1 MGLWEAPHY
10 AQGGYVR
17 GEGTSTS
24 DSISARLSD
33 GEFVLP
39 ADTVKS
45 VGVKSLRDLVARTHE
60 PTGRPARRGRYA
72 DGGMVTDD
80 RDRKLNSFGDAA
92 AAARDGSVAQ
102 ISRSGNVMAS
112 PSNTF
117 PGNQMQGDSGASGM
131 AATQAARIAASSGA
145 SAQGDRGQGRGLPP
159 GERERLI
166 AQIPTDGYRATGPM
180 TPDGSQDSWTNTE
193 IGRNLSNLASALPGS
208 AGAVVPLVAR
218 TGGAISG
225 GISAATRLLTAGAGS
240 TAASAAMGAEA
251 AGPNVAQPAALA
263 RPADPMGSAVA
274 STATASPSADTPAQ
288 PAQPGGAGGIRRID
302 RPGQS
307 PLYTNLPD
315 SSSDLQSF
323 TARPAG
329 GPSAQNMAAADA
341 LAGRQ
346 QDESMQRVQAAQYRA
361 EVAARN
367 SPDALRGRAID
378 ALASRQLGSRRVA
391 ELLIGAASGMDTNAT
406 QRTRDAADAQ
416 RYTAA
421 DNLARQEFGLK
432 QTAAGLQNRSAERLE
447 AAQNDVAAARTPE
460 QMRTARQRLLALS
473 GKGEGRWKA
482 VALQG
487 GTDALGNKTDS
498 ILGAVDEFTG
508 DMRRMG
514 AQPTANQAPPD
525 GTRVRGKDGRIYE
538 VRGGQP
544 VPVGN

>member
-1 MGLWEAPHY
+1 M
-10 AQGGYVR
+10 AQTHSPAARRLLALGNGGHIR
-17 GEGTSTS
+17 GPGSATS
-24 DSISARLSD
+24 DSIDIRASD
-33 GEFVLP
+33 GEFILP
-39 ADTVKS
+39 ADTVKA

-72 DGGMVTDD
+72 DGGIVTDD
-80 RDRKLNSFGDAA
+80 KDRKLDSFGDAA

-102 ISRSGNVMAS
+102 VSRSGNVMAS

-117 PGNQMQGDSGASGM
+117 PGNRLQGDSGSSGIPIS
-131 AATQAARIAASSGA
+131 QAARIAATPPNAAPAGMSAVDRA
-145 SAQGDRGQGRGLPP
+145 SAV
-159 GERERLI
+159 
-166 AQIPTDGYRATGPM
+166 AQIPTDGQRSAPAA
-180 TPDGSQDSWTNTE
+180 DGSQDRWDNTE
-193 IGRNLSNLASALPGS
+193 AGRNFANIAAALPGS
-208 AGAVVPLVAR
+208 AGIARPLVAR

-240 TAASAAMGAEA
+240 TAASAAMGAES

-263 RPADPMGSAVA
+263 RPADPMGSTPAPA
-274 STATASPSADTPAQ
+274 GTPSPGADTSAQ

-302 RPGQS
+302 RPGQA

-323 TARPAG
+323 TARAAG

-391 ELLIGAASGMDTNAT
+391 ELLIGAANGMDMNAT

-514 AQPTANQAPPD
+514 APAPAAQAPAD

>member
-1 MGLWEAPHY
+1 M
-10 AQGGYVR
+10 AQTHSPAARRLLALGNGGHIR
-17 GEGTSTS
+17 GPGSATS
-24 DSISARLSD
+24 DSIDIRASD
-33 GEFVLP
+33 GEFILP
-39 ADTVKS
+39 ADTVKA

-72 DGGMVTDD
+72 DGGIVTDD
-80 RDRKLNSFGDAA
+80 KDRKLNSFGDAA
-92 AAARDGSVAQ
+92 ATARDGSVAQ
-102 ISRSGNVMAS
+102 VSRSGNVMAS

-117 PGNQMQGDSGASGM
+117 PGNRLQGDSGSSGIPIS
-131 AATQAARIAASSGA
+131 QAARIAATPPNATPAGMSAVDRA
-145 SAQGDRGQGRGLPP
+145 SAV
-159 GERERLI
+159 
-166 AQIPTDGYRATGPM
+166 AQIPTDGQRSAPAA
-180 TPDGSQDSWTNTE
+180 DGSQDRWDNTE
-193 IGRNLSNLASALPGS
+193 AGRNFANIAAALPGS
-208 AGAVVPLVAR
+208 AGIARPLVAR

-240 TAASAAMGAEA
+240 TAASAAMGAEST
-251 AGPNVAQPAALA
+251 GPNVAQPAALA
-263 RPADPMGSAVA
+263 RPADPMGSAAA

-288 PAQPGGAGGIRRID
+288 PAQPGGAGAIRRID
-302 RPGQS
+302 RPGQA

-323 TARPAG
+323 TARAAG

-391 ELLIGAASGMDTNAT
+391 ELLIGAANGMDTNAT

-447 AAQNDVAAARTPE
+447 SAQNDVAAARTPE

-508 DMRRMG
+508 EMRRMG
-514 AQPTANQAPPD
+514 APAPAAQAPAE